1 MNDDIR
7 MTDNEEPVIQSNNK
21 LIGNESIQS
30 ENSEE
35 VLKELADREQKINQ
49 REAYVTQKEEEV
61 AQRESAT
68 IQKEKD
74 LDAVCILSKGV
85 WGNEDLIK
93 NIPVPLTLEYFEA
106 AINYL
111 GQLINEV
118 KKDKKKA
125 KDITMCLEF
134 VLCVFRLRSYKDE
147 GLNKLLSLNN
157 KYVKKLYKYVE
168 SLIENK
174 IEIHSFL
181 SLEIK
186 NKGVYEDVPD
196 ILYALLLFITGAE
209 GAGDIRIA
217 GLSLDDLTT

>member
-1 MNDDIR
+1 M
-7 MTDNEEPVIQSNNK
+7 
-21 LIGNESIQS
+21 
-30 ENSEE
+30 
-35 VLKELADREQKINQ
+35 
-49 REAYVTQKEEEV
+49 
-61 AQRESAT
+61 
-68 IQKEKD
+68 
-74 LDAVCILSKGV
+74 
-85 WGNEDLIK
+85 
-93 NIPVPLTLEYFEA
+93 
-106 AINYL
+106 
-111 GQLINEV
+111 

-147 GLNKLLSLNN
+147 ELNKLLSLNN

-168 SLIENK
+168 TLIENK

-186 NKGVYEDVPD
+186 NKGVYEDVPN

-209 GAGDIRIA
+209 GAGDIKIA